1 MESDVEEVNRKLE
14 HLIVLFLFLYCC
26 FSSISISA
34 AETALG
40 IALILWIVTLIKK
53 RFKNLSRSS
62 IDLPIITFIIF
73 RLISTFAG
81 VDPANSLLKLKEV
94 GLFIVVYLIQFNM
107 NKNAFVKLMKTMVY
121 AGGISVVSR
130 IIYMYLIKGLK
141 FGLANRL
148 SGFSSGYM
156 TFGSILTI
164 IILFGISV
172 LFFSENTNKEKA
184 FLGVSIFVLVI
195 GLGLTL
201 TRSAWIGLV
210 AGLFFIGVFKE
221 RVFLMILIGLV
232 ITGFLFSPPKIKD
245 RFISIFSSKDA
256 TVQTRFQMWSWGWE
270 VFKDRPV
277 FGIGPNNVKKY
288 KDVWDKYKIEGEAK
302 NQMVHQHSNFM
313 QMLVTLGISGFLS
326 YIWLLISMLFIFIK
340 GVKNLG
346 SDKHLSGV
354 TWGALTG
361 FVGFIVTGVFEFNFF
376 DSEVTLLIFFLL
388 GSILAI
394 NRGYEEHKA
403 VINED

>member
-1 MESDVEEVNRKLE
+1 MEEVNRKLE

-184 FLGVSIFVLVI
+184 FLGVSIFILVI

-270 VFKDRPV
+270 VFKDHPV